1 LGNYTLS
8 SVILRLRFLVMVKI
22 SVHGDGWG
30 NALQRKLLEA
40 EGVIFDDEGKV
51 DFDLFEW
58 FGPDEQ
64 DN

>member
-1 LGNYTLS
+1 
-8 SVILRLRFLVMVKI
+8 MVKI

>member
-1 LGNYTLS
+1 
-8 SVILRLRFLVMVKI
+8 MVKI

-40 EGVIFDDEGKV
+40 EGVLFDDEGRV

-58 FGPDEQ
+58 FESDVQ